1 MRAIGTPYLL
11 IPQGAEPKK
20 MVQPLLI
27 FESLTYSQNHGEVS
41 RKYYVLTEIST
52 CTHKSIYVYLL
63 QRVRCTHFGKCAHLQ
78 KPVSELYKQLVEI
91 D

>member
-41 RKYYVLTEIST
+41 RKYYVLTNLT
-52 CTHKSIYVYLL
+52 TRTHRNKYVYSQKYL
-63 QRVRCTHFGKCAHLQ
+63 RVLTTTSTMYSLR
-78 KPVSELYKQLVEI
+78 
-91 D
+91 

>member
-41 RKYYVLTEIST
+41 RKYYVLTNLT
-52 CTHKSIYVYLL
+52 TRTHWNKCVYLL
-63 QRVRCTHFGKCAHLQ
+63 KYLRVLTTTNTMYSFR
-78 KPVSELYKQLVEI
+78 
-91 D
+91 